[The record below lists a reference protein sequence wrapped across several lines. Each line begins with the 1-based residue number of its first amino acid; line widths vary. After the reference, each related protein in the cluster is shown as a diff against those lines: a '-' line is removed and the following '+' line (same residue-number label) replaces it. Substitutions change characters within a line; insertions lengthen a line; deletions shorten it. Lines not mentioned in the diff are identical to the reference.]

1 MKSLTK
7 EQVKYLKDSYRIGTK
22 LIEYCQNGDFFTP
35 EYFFPNEYS
44 FYQEQ
49 LEENSEGDMDGLTD
63 SFEDFEKWLDGDLE
77 SFDFVDNRGVL
88 QERKRHS
95 GRVTLDQKEF

>member
-7 EQVKYLKDSYRIGTK
+7 EQVKYLKDSYRIGNK
-22 LIEYCQNGDFFTP
+22 LLEYCQNGDFF
-35 EYFFPNEYS
+35 PNEYC

-49 LEENSEGDMDGLTD
+49 LEENSEGDLDGLTD
-63 SFEDFEKWLDGDLE
+63 SFEDFEKWLDSDLE
-77 SFDFVDNRGVL
+77 SFDFVDSRGVL